1 MLLSFPQLSTERLL
15 LRQLKIED
23 ATQIFLLRSDE
34 TVNRFIDRQRAT
46 SIEDAF
52 EFIHKINTAI
62 NNNESMY
69 WGITTADDA
78 TLIGT
83 ICLWNI
89 IPEKETAEIGYELLP
104 TFHGKG
110 FMQEAIVKVIDHVF
124 EAAGFKT
131 IEAVPRADN
140 ERSVKLLEKN
150 KFKRDREAEK
160 RFTDEERAEN

>member
-1 MLLSFPQLSTERLL
+1 
-15 LRQLKIED
+15 
-23 ATQIFLLRSDE
+23 
-34 TVNRFIDRQRAT
+34 
-46 SIEDAF
+46 
-52 EFIHKINTAI
+52 
-62 NNNESMY
+62 MY

-160 RFTDEERAEN
+160 RFTDEERTENLVIYSLTKDTR